1 MVGRGRTC
9 GWVSCRRVGAT
20 VGGWGQPSLSCQ
32 VNVRKLNCF
41 ILSCQVNVRKLDCF
55 ILSCQVNVRK
65 LDCFIDFH
73 SKRLEMVPSVAY
85 MDPCDCD

>member
-55 ILSCQVNVRK
+55 I
-65 LDCFIDFH
+65 DFH